1 MSFATPGSAAEARL
15 AGKPATA
22 DLLPKCP
29 HLNPIGQTSDGWV
42 HYCEA
47 CEDPDR
53 PPGSARG
60 QRLALRLGLRQ
71 ALEELLA
78 DPWSSRTQD
87 NARDALEDHQIDLTA
102 IPDEDLTR
110 EYMRRLNERRARGG
124 GRPAV
129 LQPCPKGC
137 GQEFGVRDLRT
148 HIPRCT
154 GKPAKKRS
162 RKATR

>member
-1 MSFATPGSAAEARL
+1 MAIEESDIPVGFDFASAAAGAAEARAAFL
-15 AGKPATA
+15 A
-22 DLLPKCP
+22 
-29 HLNPIGQTSDGWV
+29 
-42 HYCEA
+42 
-47 CEDPDR
+47 
-53 PPGSARG
+53 
-60 QRLALRLGLRQ
+60 
-71 ALEELLA
+71 
-78 DPWSSRTQD
+78 
-87 NARDALEDHQIDLTA
+87 A